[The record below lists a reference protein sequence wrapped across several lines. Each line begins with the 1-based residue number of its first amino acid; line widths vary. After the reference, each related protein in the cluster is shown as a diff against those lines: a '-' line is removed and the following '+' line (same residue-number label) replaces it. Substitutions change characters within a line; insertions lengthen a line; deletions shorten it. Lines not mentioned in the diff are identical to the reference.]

1 MLSVNDRSKIV
12 ELADKYQVNRII
24 LFGSGASPEQR
35 GNDIDLAV
43 EGIAPKKFF
52 EFYGELFFS
61 LSQPVDLI
69 DISNNKSK
77 FSNLILRDGIIIYD
91 RVKGQD

>member
-1 MLSVNDRSKIV
+1 MNDRSKIV

-24 LFGSGASPEQR
+24 LFGSSALSEQI

-43 EGIAPKKFF
+43 EGIVPKKFF

-69 DISNNKSK
+69 DISDSKSK
-77 FSNLILRDGIIIYD
+77 FANRILRKGIIIYD
-91 RVKGQD
+91 RARGQD